1 MAMEKQQLRFNVRRR
16 EPELVGPAAPTPRET
31 KRLSDLDDHETL
43 RVQVKF
49 AFFYRAGGEHDAAGV
64 VRRALGEALVPY
76 YPLAG
81 RVREVEE
88 RKLVVDCTG
97 EGVLFVEADA
107 DVRLEELEEDGDGG
121 GELRP
126 PFPSMDQLLLD
137 VEGSGGGVLGSPLL
151 LVQVTRLL
159 CGGFVL
165 AVRVNHTMC
174 DAIGAA
180 QFLLAVGEL
189 ARGLPAPTVRPA
201 WCRELLDARSPPAP
215 SFPHREFD
223 VVPPPPPPGDLVT
236 RTFTFTAA
244 DVAAIREGLPP
255 RLRGTATTFEALT
268 AFLWRARTAALELPD
283 GEDARLVVIAN
294 LRGVAEL
301 NLPGGYY
308 GNACVAPTAITTGE
322 ALLRRGSLGDAAEM
336 VREAKAAVTA
346 EYARSAADML
356 VLRGRPLLAL
366 SNVFVVSDH
375 RHAGFHRLDLGWGEP
390 AYGGGADVVF
400 GLAFL
405 VAVKNGGGGGESA
418 VGALVS
424 LPPPAMERFASE
436 MEKLYTRPN

>member
-1 MAMEKQQLRFNVRRR
+1 MAVQRQQLRFAVRRR

-43 RVQVKF
+43 RVQVQF
-49 AFFYRAGGEHDAAGV
+49 VFFYRAGGQHDAAAADV

-81 RVREVEE
+81 RVREVDG

-107 DVRLEELEEDGDGG
+107 DTRLAELEACSGG

-126 PFPSMDQLLLD
+126 PFPSMDQLLFD
-137 VEGSGGGVLGSPLL
+137 VEGSGGVLDSPLL

-159 CGGFVL
+159 CGGFVF

-174 DAIGAA
+174 DAIGIS
-180 QFLLAVGEL
+180 QFLLA
-189 ARGLPAPTVRPA
+189 
-201 WCRELLDARSPPAP
+201 
-215 SFPHREFD
+215 
-223 VVPPPPPPGDLVT
+223 
-236 RTFTFTAA
+236 
-244 DVAAIREGLPP
+244 
-255 RLRGTATTFEALT
+255 
-268 AFLWRARTAALELPD
+268 
-283 GEDARLVVIAN
+283 
-294 LRGVAEL
+294 
-301 NLPGGYY
+301 
-308 GNACVAPTAITTGE
+308 
-322 ALLRRGSLGDAAEM
+322 ALLRRGSLGDAVEM

-346 EYARSAADML
+346 EYARSAADVL

-366 SNVFVVSDH
+366 ANVFVVSDH

-400 GLAFL
+400 GLGYL
-405 VAVKNGGGGGESA
+405 VAVKNGGDEENA
-418 VGALVS
+418 VGAVVS
-424 LPPPAMERFASE
+424 LPRPAMERFASE
-436 MEKLYTRPN
+436 METLYTQPN

>member
-255 RLRGTATTFEALT
+255 RLRGTATT
-268 AFLWRARTAALELPD
+268 
-283 GEDARLVVIAN
+283 
-294 LRGVAEL
+294 GVAEL

-346 EYARSAADML
+346 EYARSAADVL